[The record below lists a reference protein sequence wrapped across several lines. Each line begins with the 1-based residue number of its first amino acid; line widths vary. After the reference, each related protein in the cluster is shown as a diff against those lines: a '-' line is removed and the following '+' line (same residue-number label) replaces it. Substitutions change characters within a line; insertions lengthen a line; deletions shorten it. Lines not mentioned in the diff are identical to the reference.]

1 VVGGSSSL
9 AAASPDCPRRSL
21 DSLNAADPVHVGAV
35 EWISLDRWH
44 AGRVVI
50 IGDAAHAAPP
60 HMGEGGSLAVE
71 DALVLAQEL
80 REGDTIQTALLQ
92 AYEARRRPRINWV
105 QEQSLAAAREW
116 GLPPAVRDSVLGEHG
131 DQALRERYE
140 PLRAEP

>member
-1 VVGGSSSL
+1 L

-105 QEQSLAAAREW
+105 QEQSLAAARAW
-116 GLPPAVRDSVLGEHG
+116 ALPAAVRDTVLGEHG

-140 PLRAEP
+140 PLRAER